1 MEFSRNFRKGRQ
13 IHIDREWRDDA
24 ERAEQKNN
32 PFVVVLVGRHL
43 RRLESSEGKLKLS
56 IEFEQADAVEK
67 PLTEM
72 QPYVYHGRRSGKSRR
87 WHADGA

>member
-1 MEFSRNFRKGRQ
+1 
-13 IHIDREWRDDA
+13 
-24 ERAEQKNN
+24 
-32 PFVVVLVGRHL
+32 
-43 RRLESSEGKLKLS
+43 LKLS
-56 IEFEQADAVEK
+56 IGFEQADAVEK